1 MSNRQFH
8 FNVSRMKVD
17 HLPQTCS
24 SNLPHGNSIL
34 PTAQAKN
41 FHLILASGLSY
52 HTHNLSTLLSNTDN
66 STFKI
71 SRGHDHLHRSCPGSS
86 RHRFSARLAAI
97 GCLTVLPASIFALT
111 ACLPRG
117 SQSDHV
123 TPVLETLRRLS
134 ASSKCKP
141 MARHWP
147 RAPCALR
154 AVGGHSSRP
163 LPSTC
168 TAVS

>member
-24 SNLPHGNSIL
+24 PIF
-34 PTAQAKN
+34 PMVTP
-41 FHLILASGLSY
+41 SY
-52 HTHNLSTLLSNTDN
+52 QLLKPKTFISSWPQVCLTTHNLSTLLSNTDN